1 MTEENVPAMNKS
13 VDWVKSPNGIF
24 ETYANNLHLNWALDD
39 VRLRFGQVVN
49 SPNTPN
55 PGSDLIAVIQ
65 ERAAITFSWRN
76 AVMLRDNL
84 TQLIESY
91 ERVNGLINRHVKL
104 APSTD

>member
-1 MTEENVPAMNKS
+1 MSEENTPDLKKP
-13 VDWVKSPNGIF
+13 VDWVKSPSGVF

-39 VRLRFGQVVN
+39 VRLRFGQVIN
-49 SPNTPN
+49 SPDTPN
-55 PGSDLIAVIQ
+55 PGSALIAIIE

-76 AVMLRDNL
+76 AVVLRDNL

-104 APSTD
+104 TPSI